1 MKRISTTATKAL
13 SLLVL
18 VLPLLTVSFAAG
30 KSTIQP
36 EGWDDQFKLAEA
48 VDTNPDPHVVE
59 VNLLAGIA
67 QVEYSPGQFIDAW
80 TYNGGIPG
88 PLIRVNVGD
97 RLIVHFTNKLPQ
109 ASTVHWHGI
118 RVPIEMD
125 GVPGISQ
132 PEVPPGGS
140 FTYDFI
146 VPDAGLFWYHPHVM
160 SAKQVGFGLY
170 GAVLV
175 EDPAEDVRVPDEL
188 VLVLSDLD
196 IADNGG
202 LRSPEDAGPAR
213 MVFGLEGNHVLVNGR
228 EHPKL
233 TARAGAPQRWRI
245 VNTAKSR
252 YFEMQFVGP
261 AGKGTPFTVIGGDGG
276 LQEYSTREETLVVP
290 PGGRVDAIVTPPGA
304 PGTEILVRSLSYNR
318 GYGSEYLPSED
329 LFTIVLTKL
338 PAYSGPSV
346 PDTRRSIKPI
356 ERTGATSVNMD
367 FTLVQVDA
375 QTIEYRINDMPAA
388 KMMPFQA
395 RVGETQI
402 WTIKNETKWSHPVHL
417 HGFFIQVLDKNGDP
431 VRPLAWRDTIDV
443 PFDDTLRLIVKFDDR
458 PGTWMFHC
466 HILDHAEG
474 GLMTM
479 VELGVENAKHAHQDM
494 SAHDR

>member
-59 VNLLAGIA
+59 VNLLAGVA

-125 GVPGISQ
+125 GVPGVSQ

-188 VLVLSDLD
+188 VLVLSDWISP
-196 IADNGG
+196 IAVVCDHPKTRGQLEWYSG
-202 LRSPEDAGPAR
+202 LKATTFWSMAAQ
-213 MVFGLEGNHVLVNGR
+213 
-228 EHPKL
+228 HPKL

-252 YFEMQFVGP
+252 YFEMQFAGP

-276 LQEYSTREETLVVP
+276 LQEYP
-290 PGGRVDAIVTPPGA
+290 PGKRLWSCRPVDESTPSSRRLA
-304 PGTEILVRSLSYNR
+304 LRARRSWFDRFHTIAATAANTFQRRLVHYRSHEVAGL
-318 GYGSEYLPSED
+318 
-329 LFTIVLTKL
+329 
-338 PAYSGPSV
+338 SGPSL
-346 PDTRRSIKPI
+346 PDTRRSMKPI
-356 ERTGATSVNMD
+356 ERTGATRVNMD

-375 QTIEYRINDMPAA
+375 QTIEYRINNMPAA
-388 KMMPFQA
+388 KMIPVQA

-417 HGFFIQVLDKNGDP
+417 HGFFFQVLDKNGEP

-443 PFDDTLRLIVKFDDR
+443 PFDETLRLIVKFDDR